1 VDGRVEG
8 QAEPLLV
15 YAKEVLLQEK
25 VPGAGDRQE
34 LGEALHDPEE
44 YGFE

>member
-8 QAEPLLV
+8 EAELLLV
-15 YAKEVLLQEK
+15 YAQEILRQEK
-25 VPGAGDRQE
+25 VSGTGDRQE
-34 LGEALHDPEE
+34 LGKALHDPEE